1 MMGEGALSVYIF
13 MDSEL
18 WLSDPEAAYAEWQRA
33 EATGAD
39 RRAFAERSIVQHRSM
54 FARLHRYLRSR
65 GITVMDFGT
74 DHIDGF
80 FADLDRDCEP
90 GTSTRLRYLKLM
102 DRLSRH
108 LSLLGLR
115 TDNPA
120 AALLS
125 REHWPDDEPMPVFLW
140 PDEDARLQDVCSNPA
155 YESFK
160 ELRNRAIVA
169 LLLGTGITAAEL
181 SALSVGDLDAGG
193 SRVSVFVKKRGP
205 RIARRVPVDAFAVEI
220 LREYAKTRAALSAP
234 DGLLFMATA
243 GGKPMKPATLG
254 QCVQGALH
262 AAGAAAADESPRL
275 LRNTY
280 GRRHLLEGK
289 TNEQV
294 SNLMG
299 LSSHRTATRLRET
312 ISSAAGMG
320 DQQGED
326 EAESAA

>member
-1 MMGEGALSVYIF
+1 MDAELWRTDPEGAYG
-13 MDSEL
+13 
-18 WLSDPEAAYAEWQRA
+18 EWQCA

-54 FARLHRYLRSR
+54 FARFHRYLT
-65 GITVMDFGT
+65 GHGVTVMEFGT

-80 FADLDRDCEP
+80 FADLDRDCAP
-90 GTSTRLRYLKLM
+90 GTSTHLRYLKLL

-120 AALLS
+120 AALLP
-125 REHWPDDEPMPVFLW
+125 REHWPEDEPMPVFLW
-140 PDEDARLQDVCSNPA
+140 PDEDSQLQDLCRA
-155 YESFK
+155 TDFESFK
-160 ELRNRAIVA
+160 EMRNQAIVA
-169 LLLGTGITAAEL
+169 LLLGSGIAAAEL
-181 SALSVGDLDAGG
+181 VALTVDDLDVGA
-193 SRVSVFVKKRGP
+193 RASVFVRKRGP
-205 RIARRVPVDAFAVEI
+205 RIARRVPIDPFAVDL
-220 LREYAKTRAALSAP
+220 LRAYAKARAGLSLG

-243 GGKPMKPATLG
+243 AGKPMKPATLG
-254 QCVQGALH
+254 QCVRAALR
-262 AAGAAAADESPRL
+262 AIGAAAADESPRL

-294 SNLMG
+294 SNLLG

-312 ISSAAGMG
+312 ITET
-320 DQQGED
+320 GEPD
-326 EAESAA
+326 DADGEGETRVA

>member
-1 MMGEGALSVYIF
+1 
-13 MDSEL
+13 MDAEL
-18 WLSDPEAAYAEWQRA
+18 WRTDPERAYGEWQRA

-54 FARLHRYLRSR
+54 FARFHRYLT
-65 GITVMDFGT
+65 GHGVTVMEFGT

-80 FADLDRDCEP
+80 FADLDRDCAP
-90 GTSTRLRYLKLM
+90 GTSTRLRYLKLL

-120 AALLS
+120 AALLP
-125 REHWPDDEPMPVFLW
+125 REHWPEDEPMPVFLW
-140 PDEDARLQDVCSNPA
+140 PDEDSQLQDLCRA
-155 YESFK
+155 TDFESFR
-160 ELRNRAIVA
+160 EMRNRAIVA
-169 LLLGTGITAAEL
+169 LLLGSGISAAEL
-181 SALSVGDLDAGG
+181 VALTVDDLDVGA
-193 SRVSVFVKKRGP
+193 RASVFVRKRGP
-205 RIARRVPVDAFAVEI
+205 RIARRVPIDPFAVDL
-220 LREYAKTRAALSAP
+220 LRAYAKARAGLSVS

-254 QCVQGALH
+254 QCVRAALR
-262 AAGAAAADESPRL
+262 AIGAAAADESPRL

-294 SNLMG
+294 SNLLG

-312 ISSAAGMG
+312 ITET
-320 DQQGED
+320 GEPD
-326 EAESAA
+326 DADGEGETRVA